1 MSAWRNKRSGITS
14 KSQAESKDVSANV
27 DLRKLRRV
35 DLLELLVDQIRENE
49 DNTKQIQELTALS
62 DRLKAKLD
70 EKDEQIERLKEKLNQ
85 KDAIIEQL
93 EKQGIVDIRADGTS
107 KVRLEDIF
115 RVAHDAAEQYL
126 RSLVTEE

>member
-1 MSAWRNKRSGITS
+1 MTGKELHR
-14 KSQAESKDVSANV
+14 
-27 DLRKLRRV
+27 LRRQ
-35 DLLELLVDQIRENE
+35 DLLQLLLSQSKEVAQLNEDMEARDAENE
-49 DNTKQIQELTALS
+49 ALNETNE
-62 DRLKAKLD
+62 RLRAKLD